1 LVLHHFLHY
10 QTTPQ
15 HKRTF
20 TNPIAWLRTT
30 SFYLPLI
37 FIFERTANKMLSK
50 LCVILEKHEIDN
62 EQKIENDLHTSIN
75 DLKLF
80 LC

>member
-1 LVLHHFLHY
+1 MKVSASK
-10 QTTPQ
+10 T
-15 HKRTF
+15 
-20 TNPIAWLRTT
+20 AT
-30 SFYLPLI
+30 SPSCK
-37 FIFERTANKMLSK
+37 T

-62 EQKIENDLHTSIN
+62 EQKIENDLHTSII

>member
-1 LVLHHFLHY
+1 MIGV
-10 QTTPQ
+10 
-15 HKRTF
+15 
-20 TNPIAWLRTT
+20 
-30 SFYLPLI
+30 SFRKDGAGI
-37 FIFERTANKMLSK
+37 NK

-62 EQKIENDLHTSIN
+62 EQKIENDLHTTIV